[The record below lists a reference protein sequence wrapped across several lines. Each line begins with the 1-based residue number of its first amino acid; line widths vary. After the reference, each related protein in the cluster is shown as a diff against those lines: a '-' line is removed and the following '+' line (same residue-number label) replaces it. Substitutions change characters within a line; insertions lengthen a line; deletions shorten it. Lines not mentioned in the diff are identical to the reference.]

1 LLPAAAAGRREY
13 GTEDG
18 PVQEVGGEPG
28 LPPPRA
34 AAGEPRA
41 SFGDPTG
48 NTSFSD
54 RWIED
59 GSYVRLKQLTLNYTL
74 PQVAGLYKGITLYV
88 TGTNLLTF
96 TDYSGYDPDFLYSN
110 NPFYMGIDYGKM
122 PQPKSFIVGLKLN
135 L

>member
-1 LLPAAAAGRREY
+1 RY
-13 GTEDG
+13 KTESMDSYANQMVSVLDRWT
-18 PVQEVGGEPG
+18 PEHPSSTM
-28 LPPPRA
+28 
-34 AAGEPRA
+34 PRA

-48 NTSFSD
+48 NTVFSD

-96 TDYSGYDPDFLYSN
+96 TNYSGYDPDFQYSN